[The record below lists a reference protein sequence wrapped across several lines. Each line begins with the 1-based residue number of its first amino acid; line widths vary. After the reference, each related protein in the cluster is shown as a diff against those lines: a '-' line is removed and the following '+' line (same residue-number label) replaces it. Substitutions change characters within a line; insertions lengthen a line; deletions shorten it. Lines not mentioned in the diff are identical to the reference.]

1 MYKVL
6 TIANSIKIIWT
17 IKINLLNMII
27 QITILKI
34 DHKMDEKVYNKHD
47 KRNNYKSMILIWD
60 Y

>member
-1 MYKVL
+1 
-6 TIANSIKIIWT
+6 
-17 IKINLLNMII
+17 MII